1 MLEKPMKTTTELKEF
16 AQLAQ
21 ASYALLNKPAV
32 YGDIPPFDATKLLLQ
47 SAPNGA
53 FAEGQATDF
62 TNRYRVLNQY
72 RDDSNP
78 ASGGFSATLIQDRSN
93 SNRLV
98 LSFAGTEVN
107 GPSGSLVNDL
117 LTDAQIGIVGY
128 AMPQVQ
134 ALYRYVKQLKTGA
147 GNAVSYSDAEIENL
161 RLLSGTT
168 EAYPSFRAKLL
179 ADKGIDTG
187 QGAGVALMPAGK
199 EIDLAGHS
207 LGGHL
212 ALLTQ
217 RLFPTTF
224 DDAVT
229 VNAPGFFAGP
239 FAFPFSPNALIS
251 ENYLARFGAWNE
263 SKILRIESVGDGVS
277 GLGSRHPGRTLTVGM
292 ETRPDVLAPFSTNH
306 SVANV
311 ADGLALS
318 ELFGKLDARYMA
330 DPRVAKSLFD
340 AASNTPGPSYETL
353 LDGLRRIIQGNANP
367 ATSLDNAAAAQL
379 SATRKSLY
387 ENFKLLADSDA
398 FNALKNKATL
408 TLATSSNL
416 TSTAKTDFGAFL
428 ALSALSPVVISTTDA
443 AAISALKAANPDLT
457 TAWTADYNARL
468 YGDTTKVFDY
478 SDNWYADRAGLLQAI
493 TRRNTQDNTTGQIV
507 DAAAPANRVT
517 FFDFADASSAT
528 GKTIIS
534 TLRPGGAQLAHQY
547 IGFGGDGADNLTGS
561 DINKL
566 GDRLYGGAGDD
577 TLDGKGGNDYLEGG
591 AGTDIYQFTGAWGK
605 DTVIHQG
612 GTGAAARKDLHI
624 VRAHKADDGENYY
637 QFKSCLRP
645 YLLGCSMIKHPKA
658 IKKAS
663 SGVSASCVRASSSRK
678 DTINSVA
685 ARARKQVDV
694 AIFAGQ
700 VCAGECSNKLQQAK
714 SAKSQPPKTL
724 TCPAPLLRSPLMRR
738 FRSRAKVKQLL
749 SPQAQCFTATGVHK

>member
-1 MLEKPMKTTTELKEF
+1 MASINQLSSYSQT
-16 AQLAQ
+16 AQSAYARGLATGTADNTAIYKSAAVGMADAQ
-21 ASYALLNKPAV
+21 ATQFNLDWAV
-32 YGDIPPFDATKLLLQ
+32 LEQ
-47 SAPNGA
+47 SASDPV
-53 FAEGQATDF
+53 T
-62 TNRYRVLNQY
+62 
-72 RDDSNP
+72 
-78 ASGGFSATLIQDRSN
+78 GFSA
-93 SNRLV
+93 V
-98 LSFAGTEVN
+98 LLQRKDS
-107 GPSGSLVNDL
+107 S
-117 LTDAQIGIVGY
+117 
-128 AMPQVQ
+128 
-134 ALYRYVKQLKTGA
+134 
-147 GNAVSYSDAEIENL
+147 GNAVGEKVLAIAGTDSVAD
-161 RLLSGTT
+161 LLSNLGIALGRTVT
-168 EAYPSFRAKLL
+168 DVLQYGALESFYTKLTQPGGKLGSNEAFT
-179 ADKGIDTG
+179 IT
-187 QGAGVALMPAGK
+187 
-199 EIDLAGHS
+199 GHS
-207 LGGHL
+207 LGGFL
-212 ALLTQ
+212 AQAFTA
-217 RLFPTTF
+217 RRATVITAAYTF
-224 DDAVT
+224 
-229 VNAPGFFAGP
+229 NAPGLGLADTLLGYLGITNASVAAGKITNVHATDGLSMTAGLGFMLGSKLPVRIENNGITDNHSIVRLSDTLAIYETYARLMPGIDVKQAAVLFAG
-239 FAFPFSPNALIS
+239 S
-251 ENYLARFGAWNE
+251 G
-263 SKILRIESVGDGVS
+263 VGNRRQED
-277 GLGSRHPGRTLTVGM
+277 
-292 ETRPDVLAPFSTNH
+292 A
-306 SVANV
+306 
-311 ADGLALS
+311 
-318 ELFGKLDARYMA
+318 LDA
-330 DPRVAKSLFD
+330 
-340 AASNTPGPSYETL
+340 
-353 LDGLRRIIQGNANP
+353 LRAPIQGISP
-367 ATSLDNAAAAQL
+367 AQKTPLN
-379 SATRKSLY
+379 
-387 ENFKLLADSDA
+387 NHDA
-398 FNALKNKATL
+398 FGTNLKQLTDALNPSTGTLKA
-408 TLATSSNL
+408 LAGKAAISLASSSL
-416 TSTAKTDFGAFL
+416 ASTAKTDFGAFL
-428 ALSALSPVVISTTDA
+428 ALSALSPVVIRTTDT
-443 AAISALKAANPDLT
+443 AAISALKAANPDLA

-507 DAAAPANRVT
+507 DAAAPANQVT

-637 QFKSCLRP
+637 QFKICLLP